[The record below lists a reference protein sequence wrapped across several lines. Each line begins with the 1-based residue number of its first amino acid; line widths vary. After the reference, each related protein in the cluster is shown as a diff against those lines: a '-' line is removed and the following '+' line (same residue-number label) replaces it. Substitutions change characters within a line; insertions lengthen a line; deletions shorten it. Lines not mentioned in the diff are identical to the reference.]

1 MYYATSTSSSTYGW
15 IKLELLD
22 ATLIYE
28 FPKKMSQALPGI
40 GKEIFQRKE
49 MNNKKI
55 NWDKKDF
62 NQGYNFLWPAISG
75 CL

>member
-1 MYYATSTSSSTYGW
+1 MNKTGTFGCNADLWVS
-15 IKLELLD
+15 
-22 ATLIYE
+22 
-28 FPKKMSQALPGI
+28 KKMSQALPGI